1 MLAQNTA
8 LAFFASLFS
17 EMFLRAESNPDC
29 AAFRNSFNRLKTKI
43 CDVDGKDDDDDDDA
57 TATALPNCAIGEV
70 IDGILLSVL
79 LIILICVYALDV
91 YVYVYLYVCMYV
103 CMYVYKCVWIGFGA
117 WRGTKKIFFVTQLF
131 LVCDESVQSSK
142 ILPREE
148 NHNIKAQ
155 HSVVFDVWL
164 SLKNSLFPK
173 KINKTCFF
181 LGHWFV
187 YFSW

>member
-43 CDVDGKDDDDDDDA
+43 CDVDGKEDDDDDDA
-57 TATALPNCAIGEV
+57 TATALPNCTIGEV
-70 IDGILLSVL
+70 IDGILLSLL

-103 CMYVYKCVWIGFGA
+103 CMYINVCESGLA
-117 WRGTKKIFFVTQLF
+117 RGVVQKKYF
-131 LVCDESVQSSK
+131 L
-142 ILPREE
+142 
-148 NHNIKAQ
+148 
-155 HSVVFDVWL
+155 
-164 SLKNSLFPK
+164 
-173 KINKTCFF
+173 
-181 LGHWFV
+181 
-187 YFSW
+187 

>member
-1 MLAQNTA
+1 MCMYMCT
-8 LAFFASLFS
+8 
-17 EMFLRAESNPDC
+17 
-29 AAFRNSFNRLKTKI
+29 
-43 CDVDGKDDDDDDDA
+43 
-57 TATALPNCAIGEV
+57 
-70 IDGILLSVL
+70 
-79 LIILICVYALDV
+79 
-91 YVYVYLYVCMYV
+91 CMYV

-181 LGHWFV
+181 LGLSIFCGSKKTGHFLP
-187 YFSW
+187 FSLLLKFINPQTSCHSIEALFAYIVTFTTNILMSAMSSAVRMAANMSMKVRVDGFSHALRFFFAKIRRRFLSTAAWC